1 MVLEDQ
7 PAAVEEEESDDEAI
21 DMEVSTTFIFVKND
35 VFLFLLL
42 SFTLKN
48 SSLQDFVES
57 GKLEEDTGVVEP
69 TVEVFLIN
77 ILGKQLF
84 LLYFFCFCLSIN
96 EAAQAAQGG
105 EILSTRT
112 YDLNIT
118 YDKYYQVLQSM
129 TIALKFV
136 LF

>member
-1 MVLEDQ
+1 MVLDEQ

-77 ILGKQLF
+77 ILEKQLF
-84 LLYFFCFCLSIN
+84 WLYFFLLLFINQLHRPPRVARFCQHAHMTSTLPTTNIIRCSI
-96 EAAQAAQGG
+96 Q
-105 EILSTRT
+105 
-112 YDLNIT
+112 
-118 YDKYYQVLQSM
+118 
-129 TIALKFV
+129 
-136 LF
+136 

>member
-1 MVLEDQ
+1 MVLDDQ

-21 DMEVSTTFIFVKND
+21 DMEVCTTFIFVKND

-42 SFTLKN
+42 SFTLKT

-84 LLYFFCFCLSIN
+84 LLYFFLLLFIN
-96 EAAQAAQGG
+96 QRSCTGRPG
-105 EILSTRT
+105 WRDPVNTHI
-112 YDLNIT
+112 
-118 YDKYYQVLQSM
+118 
-129 TIALKFV
+129 
-136 LF
+136 

>member
-7 PAAVEEEESDDEAI
+7 PAAIEEEESDDEAI
-21 DMEVSTTFIFVKND
+21 DMEVCTTFIFVKND

-42 SFTLKN
+42 SFTLKT

-69 TVEVFLIN
+69 TVEVFIIN

-84 LLYFFCFCLSIN
+84 CS
-96 EAAQAAQGG
+96 
-105 EILSTRT
+105 ILSASV
-112 YDLNIT
+112 
-118 YDKYYQVLQSM
+118 YQSTNLHRPPRVARFCQHAHM
-129 TIALKFV
+129 T
-136 LF
+136 

>member
-1 MVLEDQ
+1 MDEQ

-42 SFTLKN
+42 SFTLKT

-69 TVEVFLIN
+69 TVEVLTIKIWGGSGRGFAA
-77 ILGKQLF
+77 F
-84 LLYFFCFCLSIN
+84 LLP
-96 EAAQAAQGG
+96 
-105 EILSTRT
+105 ILHTLLT
-112 YDLNIT
+112 
-118 YDKYYQVLQSM
+118 DKY
-129 TIALKFV
+129 A
-136 LF
+136 